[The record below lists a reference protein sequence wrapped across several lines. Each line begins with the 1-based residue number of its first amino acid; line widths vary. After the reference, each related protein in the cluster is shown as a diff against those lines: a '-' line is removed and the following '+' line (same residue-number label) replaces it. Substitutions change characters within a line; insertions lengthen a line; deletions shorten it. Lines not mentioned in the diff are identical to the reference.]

1 MREYRGKRVDGKG
14 WAYGW
19 YFVSLSGFHYIKS
32 FYKSRGKLT
41 RPPKT
46 TQLNRTVEHKVIPET
61 VGQYLRKDKN
71 DEDIYSNQPIRYR
84 DKDYPN
90 GFVWDESGLRWTLND
105 GYFHTH
111 YGRTGTGGED
121 DYLDLEVIGNTTDN
135 PNLLE
140 SPK

>member
-46 TQLNRTVEHKVIPET
+46 TQLNRTVEHKVIPKS
-61 VGQYLRKDKN
+61 VGQYTGLKDK
-71 DEDIYSNQPIRYR
+71 DGVKIYKGDIYKIFDETKENKIYEILFKEGCFLAQAR
-84 DKDYPN
+84 DGMKY
-90 GFVWDESGLRWTLND
+90 
-105 GYFHTH
+105 HA
-111 YGRTGTGGED
+111 RTWAGD
-121 DYLDLEVIGNTTDN
+121 SCKIIGNITDS